1 MRNALL
7 TKVINLY
14 IPLSIVLYL
23 LIFIFWG
30 EQACFFINIVNI
42 SVFVGFVLLVLVSYY
57 QKDEF
62 YTKTRLGLTTFVFSM
77 CAVTLYCYMSDY
89 YTGDTFLFSKLDAL
103 AYYKM
108 SNGLASSNF
117 THWYEILTSRG
128 WNFDDWGAPVGMS
141 FFYMIWPS
149 KATLN
154 IGYVVL
160 TSIAAVSMFDM
171 AKTFMIKRYAYMV
184 ALTYSVSSYMLFFN
198 GSHLKESFMSF
209 ITIES
214 FAFLYKYINEEKVI
228 YLIIALLF
236 SVFMAF
242 FRVPV
247 MGLMWMGGITYLL
260 LRKGSLETYVLVI
273 LVLLYI
279 GTVSMSTL
287 MDAWSRY
294 TSDGDITKG
303 ENYIGA
309 TTFSIYTSIA
319 NACIGPF
326 PEMLQVGDKIGYKSL
341 FGSGLYFKMFLALP
355 FWLGFIHCIKE
366 KVIMMYPLFVF
377 TVLEIICISVVNDG
391 IELRKSLPHIPTFIL
406 CAFWF
411 MSEYDEGADEEVRK
425 TPYYRKTKFLFNLSV
440 VVLFFATF
448 IWSTYRML

>member
-1 MRNALL
+1 MLS
-7 TKVINLY
+7 KVINLY
-14 IPLSIVLYL
+14 IFTSIGLYL
-23 LIFIFWG
+23 LLLLFWG
-30 EQACFFINIVNI
+30 EQSLSFMNAVNI
-42 SVFVGFVLLVLVSYY
+42 TVFVCFSLLIMVSYY
-57 QKDEF
+57 QRENF
-62 YTKTRLGLTTFVFSM
+62 YTNVRLGVTVFVFSIS
-77 CAVTLYCYMSDY
+77 AVSLYCYMSDY
-89 YTGDTFLFSKLDAL
+89 YSGDTFLFSKSDAMV
-103 AYYKM
+103 YYKL
-108 SNGLASSNF
+108 SNILVTSDFN
-117 THWYEILTSRG
+117 HWIGILTSKG
-128 WNFDDWGAPVGMS
+128 VEFDDWGAPIGMS
-141 FFYMIWPS
+141 FFYMLWQS
-149 KATLN
+149 KAALN

-171 AKTFMIKRYAYMV
+171 AKTIMMKRYAYMA
-184 ALTYSVSSYMLFFN
+184 ALIYSVSSYMIFFN

-209 ITIES
+209 IIIEY
-214 FAFLYKYINEEKVI
+214 FAFFYKYVNEEKAI
-228 YLIIALLF
+228 YLIISLFF
-236 SVFMAF
+236 SVVMAF

-303 ENYIGA
+303 ENYIGV

-341 FGSGLYFKMFLALP
+341 FVIVLYFKMFLALP

-406 CAFWF
+406 CAFWYL
-411 MSEYDEGADEEVRK
+411 SEYDEDADEEVRR
-425 TPYYRKTKFLFNLSV
+425 TYYYRRTNILFNISV
-440 VVLFFATF
+440 VMIFFATF
-448 IWSTYRML
+448 IWSTYRLL

>member
-1 MRNALL
+1 MLS
-7 TKVINLY
+7 KVINLY
-14 IPLSIVLYL
+14 IFTSIGLYL
-23 LIFIFWG
+23 LLLLFWG
-30 EQACFFINIVNI
+30 EQSLSFMNAVNI
-42 SVFVGFVLLVLVSYY
+42 TVFVCFSLLIMVSYY
-57 QKDEF
+57 QRENF
-62 YTKTRLGLTTFVFSM
+62 YTNVRLGVTVFVFSIS
-77 CAVTLYCYMSDY
+77 AVSLYCYMSDY
-89 YTGDTFLFSKLDAL
+89 YSGDTFLFSKSDAM
-103 AYYKM
+103 AYYKL
-108 SNGLASSNF
+108 SNILVTSDFN
-117 THWYEILTSRG
+117 HWIGILTSKG
-128 WNFDDWGAPVGMS
+128 WEFDDWGAPIGMS
-141 FFYMIWPS
+141 FFYMLWQS
-149 KATLN
+149 KAALN

-171 AKTFMIKRYAYMV
+171 AKTIMMKRYAYMA
-184 ALTYSVSSYMLFFN
+184 ALIYSVSSYMIFFN

-209 ITIES
+209 IIIEY
-214 FAFLYKYINEEKVI
+214 FAFFYKYVNEEKAI
-228 YLIIALLF
+228 YLIISLFF
-236 SVFMAF
+236 SVVMAF

-303 ENYIGA
+303 ENYIGV

-406 CAFWF
+406 CAFWYL
-411 MSEYDEGADEEVRK
+411 SEYDEDADEEVRR
-425 TPYYRKTKFLFNLSV
+425 TYYYRRTNILFNISV
-440 VVLFFATF
+440 VMIFFATF
-448 IWSTYRML
+448 IWSTYRLL

>member
-1 MRNALL
+1 MLS
-7 TKVINLY
+7 KVINLY
-14 IPLSIVLYL
+14 IFTSIGLYL
-23 LIFIFWG
+23 LLLLFWG
-30 EQACFFINIVNI
+30 EQSLSFMNAVNI
-42 SVFVGFVLLVLVSYY
+42 TVFVCFSLLIMVSYY
-57 QKDEF
+57 QRENF
-62 YTKTRLGLTTFVFSM
+62 YTNVRLGVTVFVFSIS
-77 CAVTLYCYMSDY
+77 AVSLYCYMSDY
-89 YTGDTFLFSKLDAL
+89 YSGDTFLFSKSDAM
-103 AYYKM
+103 AYYKL
-108 SNGLASSNF
+108 SNILVTSDFN
-117 THWYEILTSRG
+117 HWIGILTSKG
-128 WNFDDWGAPVGMS
+128 WEFDDWGAPIGMS
-141 FFYMIWPS
+141 FFYMLWQS
-149 KATLN
+149 KAALN

-171 AKTFMIKRYAYMV
+171 AKTIMMKRYAYMA
-184 ALTYSVSSYMLFFN
+184 ALIYSVSSYMIFFN

-209 ITIES
+209 IIIEY
-214 FAFLYKYINEEKVI
+214 FAFFYKYVNEEKAI
-228 YLIIALLF
+228 YLIISLFF
-236 SVFMAF
+236 SVVMAF

-260 LRKGSLETYVLVI
+260 LRKGNIETYT
-273 LVLLYI
+273 LVLLGVLYI
-279 GTVSMSTL
+279 GFLSMSTL

-303 ENYIGA
+303 ENYIGV

-406 CAFWF
+406 CAFWYL
-411 MSEYDEGADEEVRK
+411 SEYDEDADEEVRR
-425 TPYYRKTKFLFNLSV
+425 TYYYRRTNILFNISV
-440 VVLFFATF
+440 VMIFFATF
-448 IWSTYRML
+448 IWSTYRLL

>member
-1 MRNALL
+1 MLS
-7 TKVINLY
+7 KVINLY
-14 IPLSIVLYL
+14 IFTSIGLYL
-23 LIFIFWG
+23 LLLLFWG
-30 EQACFFINIVNI
+30 EQSLSFMNAVNI
-42 SVFVGFVLLVLVSYY
+42 TVFVCFSLLIMVSYY
-57 QKDEF
+57 QRENF
-62 YTKTRLGLTTFVFSM
+62 YTNVRLGVTVFVFSIS
-77 CAVTLYCYMSDY
+77 AVSLYCYMSDY
-89 YTGDTFLFSKLDAL
+89 YSGDTFLFSKSDAMV
-103 AYYKM
+103 YYKL
-108 SNGLASSNF
+108 SNILVTSDFN
-117 THWYEILTSRG
+117 HWIGILTSKG
-128 WNFDDWGAPVGMS
+128 VEFDDWGAPIGMS
-141 FFYMIWPS
+141 FFYMLWQS
-149 KATLN
+149 KAALN

-171 AKTFMIKRYAYMV
+171 AKTIMMKRYAYMA
-184 ALTYSVSSYMLFFN
+184 ALIYSVSSYMIFFN

-209 ITIES
+209 IIIEY
-214 FAFLYKYINEEKVI
+214 FAFFYKYVNEEKAI
-228 YLIIALLF
+228 YLIISLFF
-236 SVFMAF
+236 SVVMAF

-273 LVLLYI
+273 LVLLYT

-326 PEMLQVGDKIGYKSL
+326 PEMFHVGEKLVYKSL

-355 FWLGFIHCIKE
+355 FWMGLIHCIRE
-366 KVIMMYPLFVF
+366 KVTNMYPLFVF
-377 TVLEIICISVVNDG
+377 TILEIICISVVNDG
-391 IELRKSLPHIPTFIL
+391 IELRKSMPHIPTFIL

-411 MSEYDEGADEEVRK
+411 MSEYDEGADEDIRR
-425 TPYYRKTKFLFNLSV
+425 TPYYRKVNFLFNMSV

-448 IWSTYRML
+448 IWSTYRLL